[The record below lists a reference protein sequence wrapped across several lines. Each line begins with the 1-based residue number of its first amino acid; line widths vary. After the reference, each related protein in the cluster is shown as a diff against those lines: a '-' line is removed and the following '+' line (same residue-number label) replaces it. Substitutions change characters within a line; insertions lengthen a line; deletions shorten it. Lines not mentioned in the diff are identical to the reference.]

1 MTNWHKIED
10 YAPPQRE
17 LVMVTGPSGY
27 VTHTKFLELAY
38 VDEEYRPSRGGAL
51 RWQTV
56 TNDALSDCGFYP
68 THWARIINLP
78 EQA

>member
-1 MTNWHKIED
+1 MVNWHSIDEM
-10 YAPPQRE
+10 APSQRE

-27 VTHTKFLELAY
+27 VTHQRFLELAY
-38 VDEEYRPSRGGAL
+38 VDEDFRPSRGGQL

-68 THWARIINLP
+68 THWARQINFP
-78 EQA
+78 V